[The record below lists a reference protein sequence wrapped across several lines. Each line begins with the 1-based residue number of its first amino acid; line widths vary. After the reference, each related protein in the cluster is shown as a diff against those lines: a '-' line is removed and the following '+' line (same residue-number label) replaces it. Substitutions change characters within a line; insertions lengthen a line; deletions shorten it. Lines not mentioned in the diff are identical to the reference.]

1 MSKNWFM
8 KFVKNWG
15 SKLPSVP
22 RAIVLAVFCVASLT
36 VFGVGCEVPLRW
48 EGSITPTSTGIGVPT
63 TAQWE
68 SIEPGVERL
77 DAKVSA
83 AGAAARVVLWRFS
96 TEADWTWS
104 LATSTEPQS
113 VSQWVDDPQTDVIF
127 AVNAGYF
134 HADGFPS
141 GWVSLD
147 GLRWGKRAF
156 DEGRSGIVS
165 LGAKPTVLLGTTP
178 TSTVRV
184 DAFQSYPFLIK
195 AGKQAFPK
203 ETGQYARRTFVAV
216 DAEGRW
222 YVGVVPTEPVT
233 LFQLVG
239 LLQSLPVNWERVLNL
254 DGGPST
260 GLVTALGGR
269 EERFDSFAP
278 VAYAIV
284 AKRRL

>member
-1 MSKNWFM
+1 M

-15 SKLPSVP
+15 SKFPSVP
-22 RAIVLAVFCVASLT
+22 RAIVLAVFCAAFVCVL
-36 VFGVGCEVPLRW
+36 GVGCEVPLRW
-48 EGSITPTSTGIGVPT
+48 EGSITPTSTGSGVPT
-63 TAQWE
+63 AAQWE
-68 SIEPGVERL
+68 SVEPGVERF
-77 DAKVSA
+77 DTKVSA

-96 TEADWTWS
+96 AEADWTWS
-104 LATSTEPQS
+104 LATSTESQS
-113 VSQWVDDPQTDVIF
+113 VSGWVDDPQTDVVF

-134 HADGFPS
+134 HADGLPS
-141 GWVSLD
+141 GWAVLD

-156 DEGRSGIVS
+156 DEQRSGIVA
-165 LGAKPTVLLGTTP
+165 LGARPTVLLGSAP

-195 AGKQAFPK
+195 GGEQAFPK

-239 LLQSLPVNWERVLNL
+239 LLQSLPVRWERVLNL

-269 EERFDSFAP
+269 EERIDSFAP
-278 VAYAIV
+278 VAFAIV

>member
-1 MSKNWFM
+1 M

-15 SKLPSVP
+15 SSLPLVP
-22 RAIVLAVFCVASLT
+22 RAAMLAVFCVIGASL
-36 VFGVGCEVPLRW
+36 FGVGCEVPLRW
-48 EGSITPTSTGIGVPT
+48 EGSISPTSTGSGVT
-63 TAQWE
+63 TAAQWE
-68 SIEPGVERL
+68 SVEPGVERL
-77 DAKVSA
+77 DAKLSA
-83 AGAAARVVLWRFS
+83 SGAAARVVLWRFS
-96 TEADWTWS
+96 AEADWTWS
-104 LATSTEPQS
+104 LATSTEPQP
-113 VSQWVDDPQTDVIF
+113 VSGWVDDPRANVLF

-134 HADGFPS
+134 HADGLPS
-141 GWVSLD
+141 GWVQLAGD
-147 GLRWGKRAF
+147 RWGKRVF
-156 DEGRSGIVS
+156 DAERSGIVA
-165 LGAKPTVLLGTTP
+165 LGAKPGVLLGSTP
-178 TSTVRV
+178 TSTVRA

-195 AGKQAFPK
+195 GGEQAFPK

-233 LFQLVG
+233 LYQLVG
-239 LLQSLPVNWERVLNL
+239 LLQSLPVRWERVLNL

-269 EERFDSFAP
+269 EERIDSFAP